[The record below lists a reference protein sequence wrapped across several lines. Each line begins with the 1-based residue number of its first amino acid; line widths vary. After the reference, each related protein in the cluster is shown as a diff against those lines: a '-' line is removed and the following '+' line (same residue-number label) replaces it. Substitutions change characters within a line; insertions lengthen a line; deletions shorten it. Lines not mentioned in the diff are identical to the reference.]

1 MVLKEFHKNCFACGK
16 SVKNGLNLKFKLLEE
31 NTLYGEF
38 KIHKSYQGYDNILH
52 GGIISTILDCSMINL
67 FYMKKGIE
75 LKTVKLKI
83 LFRQP
88 IPIGKT
94 IIIKAFSDK
103 AIRHFYKAKSQIIL
117 GNKVFAEAEGYF
129 RK

>member
-1 MVLKEFHKNCFACGK
+1 MALKEFHENCFACGK
-16 SVKNGLNLKFKLLEE
+16 NVKNGLNLKFKLLED
-31 NTLYGEF
+31 NTLCGEF

-88 IPIGKT
+88 IPVGEVIIVKALMGKP
-94 IIIKAFSDK
+94 
-103 AIRHFYKAKSQIIL
+103 IRHFYKAKSQIIL